1 MSDTDTLIRS
11 DLLEKIQR
19 KKERLDAHR
28 PLPESAVRKLGDEL
42 RLLHTY
48 HSNAIEG
55 NTLTLQETKL
65 VLEEGITIG
74 GKSVREH
81 LEATNLAEAYDLIEA
96 IAKEKREI
104 DHTTIQRIHEVVVR
118 GIKVDAGKYR
128 VNNVRITG
136 ATKTPPDFSKVT
148 RMIDD
153 LIVFLNLNLQDK
165 EKKEHPVK
173 TAAFMHH
180 KLVEIHPFTDGNG
193 RVARLLTNLFL
204 VKEGYPPIVLRKE
217 ERGKYYRFLH
227 LADGGNLEP
236 FANFI
241 AKSVDESL
249 TLYLAIFGGAD
260 ELISLAELAKVK
272 ECTYSQEYL
281 GLRAR
286 QGFLDAVKIGRKWFS
301 TKRALTDY
309 ISEHAK

>member
-11 DLLEKIQR
+11 DLREKIQR
-19 KKERLDAHR
+19 KKGRLDAHR
-28 PLPESAVRKLGDEL
+28 PLPESAVRKLRDEL

-74 GKSVREH
+74 GKSLREH
-81 LEATNLAEAYDLIEA
+81 LEATNLAEAYDLIES
-96 IAKEKREI
+96 IAKDKREI
-104 DHTTIQRIHEVVVR
+104 DHTTVQQIHEVVVR

-128 VNNVRITG
+128 VHNVRITG

-148 RMIDD
+148 RMMDD
-153 LIVFLNLNLQDK
+153 LIAFLNLNLQDK

-217 ERGKYYRFLH
+217 ERGKYYRFLR
-227 LADGGNLEP
+227 LVDGGNLEP

-249 TLYLAIFGGAD
+249 TLYLAIFGGTD
-260 ELISLAELAKVK
+260 ELVPLVDLAKLK
-272 ECTYSQEYL
+272 ECPYAQEYL
-281 GLRAR
+281 ALRAR

-301 TKRALTDY
+301 TKRALMDY
-309 ISEHAK
+309 IREHAK